1 MRQSTKPITPLR
13 QRMIEDMSL
22 RKLAPATQRGYLR
35 AVERFTRYFRRP
47 PDQADAEDL
56 RRFQLHLAT
65 EGVSGTN
72 INQHLTGLRFFYT
85 TTLSRPEVLAKVSHV
100 HEPEKLPLILSMEE
114 VTRLL
119 QAATNLKHK
128 AALSVAYGAG
138 LRASEVVHLSCTDID
153 SQRMLIRVEQGK
165 GARDRHAMLSE
176 NLLELLRAWW
186 REGRAKQKLLPRG
199 WLFPGRNPVNPMSTR
214 QLNRAFHTARKA
226 AALDKPVS
234 LHSLRHSF
242 ATHLLEQRE
251 DIRVIQVLLG
261 HRKLTT
267 TARYSQ
273 VATRTLREVRSPLD
287 SLDITTA

>member
-1 MRQSTKPITPLR
+1 MTHSNKTISPLR
-13 QRMIEDMSL
+13 QRMIEDMTM
-22 RKLAPATQRGYLR
+22 RQLAPATQRGYLR
-35 AVERFTRYFRRP
+35 AVERFTRFLGTG
-47 PDQADAEDL
+47 PDTADAEDL
-56 RRFQLHLAT
+56 RRFQLHMASDGASST
-65 EGVSGTN
+65 T
-72 INQHLTGLRFFYT
+72 INQTLTGLRFFYRT
-85 TTLSRPEVLAKVSHV
+85 TVSRPDVLTKVSSV

-119 QAATNLKHK
+119 NATDNLKHK

-138 LRASEVVHLSCTDID
+138 LRASEVVHLTTGDID
-153 SQRMLIRVEQGK
+153 SERMLIRVEQGK
-165 GARDRHAMLSE
+165 GSKDRHAMLSLT
-176 NLLELLRAWW
+176 LLDLLRTWW
-186 REGRAKQKLLPRG
+186 REGRAKQRLLESG

-226 AALDKPVS
+226 AGIDKPVN

-261 HRKLTT
+261 HKKLTT

-273 VATRTLREVRSPLD
+273 VATRTLSEVKSPLD
-287 SLDITTA
+287 YLEITPD